1 MELPKVIDQL
11 EELIADRESFI
22 YSDGEA
28 RGIYIAD
35 KEALEEAVKVLT
47 VIRDKRQVT
56 FTVYPE
62 GVFYDAKEPEGHM
75 WCRGIL
81 MEPEEDRPHIKTQ
94 YKGEELTIKELTD
107 RLDKA
112 SADRDRYKR
121 LSETRKKQIDE
132 LEKQI
137 EDARPLITREAVKEI
152 WKGEWE
158 FPIFADGSI
167 SDIRCKC
174 PNCASIEAPLIRHNF
189 CPSCGEAMTEKAVDM
204 VMERLEALQDA
215 DD

>member
-1 MELPKVIDQL
+1 
-11 EELIADRESFI
+11 
-22 YSDGEA
+22 
-28 RGIYIAD
+28 
-35 KEALEEAVKVLT
+35 
-47 VIRDKRQVT
+47 
-56 FTVYPE
+56 
-62 GVFYDAKEPEGHM
+62 M

-81 MEPEEDRPHIKTQ
+81 MEPEEDRPHIKIQ

-174 PNCASIEAPLIRHNF
+174 PNCASIEAPLIRHNC